1 MLKNKNMINVGKIM
15 RENTKLRVS
24 PSAVQEYLSRIVEHI
39 EQNMP
44 EIEKIC
50 IRKKRKTITDED
62 IIEFFSYIGS
72 SIT

>member
-1 MLKNKNMINVGKIM
+1 M

-44 EIEKIC
+44 GIEKIC

-72 SIT
+72 SIA

>member
-44 EIEKIC
+44 GIEKIC

-72 SIT
+72 SIA